1 MSSLGRRCG
10 RAFTLFRYCR
20 LRKTG
25 IWCGDIWQR
34 RQEKGSCWVLRRRC
48 TTTIGMSDESGS
60 IHISGAGLIIIGSC
74 GLRTRSHRATPQ
86 SKSTLYANRKACTY
100 WGVQGVRVVGTPTK
114 DKSFNKIQR
123 LSPFDRN
130 TVEFAPVS
138 TRSFTLALS
147 QPLGYP
153 LCRDQDHQELH
164 PPKACL
170 AASQFPPGGSN
181 LD

>member
-1 MSSLGRRCG
+1 MWSRIHLIPVLQAEEDRDLVRRHLAEKARERELLG
-10 RAFTLFRYCR
+10 AETKVYNNDRYVR
-20 LRKTG
+20 
-25 IWCGDIWQR
+25 
-34 RQEKGSCWVLRRRC
+34 
-48 TTTIGMSDESGS
+48 DESGS
-60 IHISGAGLIIIGSC
+60 IHMSGAGLIIIGSC